1 MMKLLRALI
10 LAGSLTCLHGQEFV
24 VWHTE
29 TDPNTLRALDNIARR
44 FEKDHVGVSVRMMA
58 VGWIDLYRKITLAVQ
73 TGELPALAQI
83 EPFMAAYLRR
93 QRLLQPIDDVIEGIG
108 ESDIYPSVIDLQEF
122 DGHRYGIATALGISY
137 YSYRKDLF
145 QKAGIQSIPRSW
157 DDYLAVLRKL
167 SSEDRERAPLL
178 LPANDLHMLLLFSE
192 LLASNDGSLFDNQG
206 RPQFMDRKVLET
218 LRFWEELAKLVPP
231 QYRDSAYSDN
241 FVHYAQDRALTLP
254 VFFGRGTLQIERT
267 APEALRSPEIFA
279 LFPHIVGPSGKKA
292 YATLDAEPW
301 VIFQKSP
308 QPAIAR
314 EFLKFFYRKDNYLE
328 FCRSVPIH
336 LTPIFRS
343 LATGTDYT
351 SDPMV
356 QKWRPFFDYQIK
368 MLQDDSVLPIFMAR
382 KQDRYLTSLF
392 RLEDSHVVSDMLRAI
407 TVSGRTPEEA
417 TSLGLKAADQL
428 NERPLPESRGPMSW
442 IIGAL
447 FAAAVAAILLL
458 ARRILRTAK

>member
-1 MMKLLRALI
+1 MKLLLALI
-10 LAGSLTCLHGQEFV
+10 LAGSLACVDGQEFV

-29 TDPNTLRALDNIARR
+29 TDPNTLTALDNIARR
-44 FEKDHVGVSVRMMA
+44 FEKDHKGVSVRMMA

-83 EPFMAAYLRR
+83 EPFMAAYLHR
-93 QRLLQPIDDVIEGIG
+93 QGLLQPLDDVIGGIG
-108 ESDIYPSVIDLQEF
+108 ASDIYPSVIDLQEF
-122 DGHRYGIATALGISY
+122 DGHRYGVATALGISY

-145 QKAGIQSIPRSW
+145 QKAGIQSIPHSW
-157 DDYLAVLRKL
+157 DDYLATLRKL
-167 SSEDRERAPLL
+167 SSVDSERAPLL
-178 LPANDLHMLLLFSE
+178 LPANDLHMVLLFSE
-192 LLASNDGSLFDNQG
+192 LLASNDASLFDDQG

-218 LRFWEELAKLVPP
+218 LRFWQELAKLVPP
-231 QYRDSAYSDN
+231 QYRNSAYSDN
-241 FVHYAQDRALTLP
+241 FVHYAQDRVLTLP
-254 VFFGRGTLQIERT
+254 VFFSRGTLQIDRT
-267 APEALRSPEIFA
+267 APEALRSPEVFA
-279 LFPHIVGPSGKKA
+279 SFPHIIGPSGKKA

-314 EFLKFFYRKDNYLE
+314 EFLRFFYRKDNYIE

-343 LATGTDYT
+343 LATGADYT

-392 RLEDSHVVSDMLRAI
+392 RLEGSHVVSDMLRTI
-407 TVSGRTPEEA
+407 TVSGRAPEEA
-417 TSLGLKAADQL
+417 AKLGLKAAGEL
-428 NERPLPESRGPMSW
+428 NERPLPEPRKTMTW
-442 IIGAL
+442 IGASL
-447 FAAAVAAILLL
+447 AAAALAAILLL
-458 ARRILRTAK
+458 TRRFRRSAK